1 MNPIRRSLLMQSIS
15 MGSFLM
21 LGEKALAQKKSS
33 KSLEALRLVSIGGA
47 LTEMIYLL
55 NSSKALVGVDT
66 TSLYPDAARKLP
78 NVGYARSLSSEGI
91 LALKPTQV
99 IAIED
104 AGPPVVLRQIANAG
118 IPLTVLQSNLRFD
131 GVLDRIHK
139 IGELIDKAQAAKE
152 LIQNLNLEWAKTQ
165 NQLTATQLKKIDVLF
180 ILSQNPTQVMVS
192 GTKTSADAM
201 ISYAGANN
209 AISGFSGYKPL
220 TPEAMIAANPD
231 IILMTAQGIEA
242 LGGVDGVLRFPGI
255 SKTTAGKQKKI
266 ISLEAMYM
274 LGFGPRMPLAV
285 RELNRLLAQTVSL
298 S

>member
-1 MNPIRRSLLMQSIS
+1 MNPIRRLLLMQSVS

-21 LGEKALAQKKSS
+21 LSEKSLAQEKSS
-33 KSLEALRLVSIGGA
+33 KSSEAFRLVSIGGA

-55 NSSKALVGVDT
+55 DSSKALVGVDT
-66 TSLYPDAARKLP
+66 TSQYPDAVKKLP

-131 GVLDRIHK
+131 GVLDRINK
-139 IGELIDKAQAAKE
+139 IGGLIDKAQGAKE
-152 LIQNLNLEWAKTQ
+152 LIQNLNLEWTKTQ
-165 NQLTATQLKKIDVLF
+165 KQLAAIQLKKTDVLF

-231 IILMTAQGIEA
+231 VILMTDQGIEA
-242 LGGVDGVLRFPGI
+242 LGGMDGVLRFPGI
-255 SKTTAGKQKKI
+255 NKTTAGKQKKI

-274 LGFGPRMPLAV
+274 LRFGPRMPLAV
-285 RELNRLLAQTVSL
+285 RELNRLLAQTVS
-298 S
+298 SS

>member
-1 MNPIRRSLLMQSIS
+1 MNAMRRNLLIHSLAV
-15 MGSFLM
+15 GSLSAF
-21 LGEKALAQKKSS
+21 GENAPAQEKSKKPS
-33 KSLEALRLVSIGGA
+33 APLRLVSIGGA
-47 LTEMIYLL
+47 LTEIIYLL
-55 NSSKALVGVDT
+55 DSSKELVGVDT
-66 TSLYPDAARKLP
+66 TSLYPDSATKLP

-231 IILMTAQGIEA
+231 IILMTDQGIEA

>member
-1 MNPIRRSLLMQSIS
+1 MNPIRRLLLMQSVS

-21 LGEKALAQKKSS
+21 LSEKSLAQEKSS
-33 KSLEALRLVSIGGA
+33 KSSEAFRLVSIGGA

-55 NSSKALVGVDT
+55 DSSKALVGVDT
-66 TSLYPDAARKLP
+66 TSQYPDAVKKLP

-131 GVLDRIHK
+131 GVLDRINK
-139 IGELIDKAQAAKE
+139 IGGLIDKAQGAKE
-152 LIQNLNLEWAKTQ
+152 LIQNLNLEWTKTQ
-165 NQLTATQLKKIDVLF
+165 KQLAAIQLKKTDVLF

-231 IILMTAQGIEA
+231 VILMTDQGIEA
-242 LGGVDGVLRFPGI
+242 LGGMDGVLRFPGI
-255 SKTTAGKQKKI
+255 NKTTAGKQKKI

-285 RELNRLLAQTVSL
+285 RELNRLLAQTVS
-298 S
+298 SS